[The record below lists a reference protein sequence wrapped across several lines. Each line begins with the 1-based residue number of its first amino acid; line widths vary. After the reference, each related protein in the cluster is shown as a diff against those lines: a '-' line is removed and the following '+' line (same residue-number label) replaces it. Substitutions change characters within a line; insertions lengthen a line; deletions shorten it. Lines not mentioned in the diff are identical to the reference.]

1 MGPILTVLGAVAVL
15 VLGLFGYGKALP
27 VAHVASR
34 SKRIPARPDVIWGL
48 INDPIASKG
57 WAGDTKTEV
66 VEQDAPRLL
75 VTKIVG
81 ESAFGGTWTFE
92 IAPEG
97 HDASNVT
104 ITERGEVYNPVL
116 RVLSR
121 YLFGQTRT
129 IDAYL
134 AKLERAALT

>member
-1 MGPILTVLGAVAVL
+1 MGQVFTVLGALAAL
-15 VLGLFGYGKALP
+15 VLALFGYGKTLP

-34 SKRIPARPDVIWGL
+34 SKRIPARPTIVWGL
-48 INDPIASKG
+48 INDPVATKG

-66 VEQDAPRLL
+66 VEQDEPRLL

-81 ESAFGGTWTFE
+81 ESAYGGTWTFE

-97 HDASNVT
+97 HDASTVT
-104 ITERGEVYNPVL
+104 ITERGEVYNPAF

-121 YLFGQTRT
+121 YVFGQTRS
-129 IDAYL
+129 IESYL
-134 AKLERAALT
+134 VKLGRALT

>member
-1 MGPILTVLGAVAVL
+1 MGAVLYVIAALAAL
-15 VLGLFGYGKALP
+15 VLGLFGYGKTLP
-27 VAHVASR
+27 VAHVAAR
-34 SKRIPARPDVIWGL
+34 SKRIPGRPEIVWGL
-48 INDPIASKG
+48 INDPIATKG

-81 ESAFGGTWTFE
+81 ESAYGGTWTFE
-92 IAPEG
+92 IAPDG
-97 HDASNVT
+97 HEASTVT
-104 ITERGEVYNPVL
+104 ITERGEVYNPVF

-121 YLFGQTRT
+121 YLFGQTRS

-134 AKLERAALT
+134 AKLERALS

>member
-1 MGPILTVLGAVAVL
+1 MGPIVAVLGALAAL
-15 VLGLFGYGKALP
+15 VLALFGYGKTLP

-34 SKRIPARPDVIWGL
+34 SKRIPARPMIVWGL
-48 INDPIASKG
+48 INDPVATKG

-66 VEQDAPRLL
+66 VEQDEPRLL

-81 ESAFGGTWTFE
+81 ESAYGGTWTFE

-97 HDASNVT
+97 HDASTVT
-104 ITERGEVYNPVL
+104 ITERGEVYNPAF

-121 YLFGQTRT
+121 YVFGQARS
-129 IDAYL
+129 IESYL
-134 AKLERAALT
+134 VKLERSLT